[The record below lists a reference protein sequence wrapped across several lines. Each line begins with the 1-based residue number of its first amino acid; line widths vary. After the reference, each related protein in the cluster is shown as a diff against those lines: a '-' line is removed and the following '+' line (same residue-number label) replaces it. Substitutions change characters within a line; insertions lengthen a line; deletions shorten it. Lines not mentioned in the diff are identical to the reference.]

1 MNFDVC
7 VNGCYLYM
15 DDNQAVVCPNQECRE
30 SRFKEGTFIPRAQM
44 ACVSIGRSLT
54 QMMLDDDTR
63 ELFNYK
69 PSFDFNDE
77 QLVDIFSGE
86 NYNSMRERKIIGDND
101 LCIVMYVDG
110 FQNKHKPDSSQTMIH
125 SIIMN
130 LDPSV
135 R

>member
-1 MNFDVC
+1 M
-7 VNGCYLYM
+7 Y
-15 DDNQAVVCPNQECRE
+15 DDQAVVCPNPKCKE
-30 SRFKEGTFIPRAQM
+30 SRFKEGATIPRAQM
-44 ACVSIGRSLT
+44 ACVSVGRSLT
-54 QMMLDDDTR
+54 QMILDDDTR

-69 PSFDFNDE
+69 NNFDFNDD

-86 NYNSMRERKIIGDND
+86 NYKYLRENRIVGDND
-101 LCIVMYVDG
+101 ICIVMYVDG